1 MKEDALDLAKGRVY
15 KLEKQLKDEMKK
27 SLKESQAKEF
37 YLTKGGQWKSK
48 FMELSDR
55 VGRRACKVRLLLFS
69 WKNLKLHMVVL
80 TPCKPL
86 APSKANQADS
96 DKQDCQCRKVFYH
109 VGYALHLCSSKLH
122 LFLAT
127 GVNKLPFPPTLVG
140 EKLLKISH

>member
-55 VGRRACKVRLLLFS
+55 VGRRACKVRLLLF
-69 WKNLKLHMVVL
+69 
-80 TPCKPL
+80 
-86 APSKANQADS
+86 
-96 DKQDCQCRKVFYH
+96 
-109 VGYALHLCSSKLH
+109 
-122 LFLAT
+122 FL
-127 GVNKLPFPPTLVG
+127 
-140 EKLLKISH
+140 EKLKTSHGRTYTQQTIGPKQSQSG